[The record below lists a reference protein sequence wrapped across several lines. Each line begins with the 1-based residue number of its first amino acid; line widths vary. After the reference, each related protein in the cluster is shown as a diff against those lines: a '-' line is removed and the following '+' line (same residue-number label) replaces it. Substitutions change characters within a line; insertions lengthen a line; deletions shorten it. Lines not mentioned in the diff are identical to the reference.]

1 MKPKILTLIILSL
14 LPFLVF
20 SQTSADLLKPD
31 LGRKLGVCSVCGMEV
46 FEKMMTRVE
55 ISVDDTVYHA
65 CGIGC
70 ATAIMEG
77 KNVKGIKVIDF
88 KTFKLVDAKKSWF
101 VVGSVISPV
110 RAMLPEFSFKNK
122 NEADEFSKIYGG
134 RVLDYQTMF
143 DLAKKIREERKKR
156 N

>member
-1 MKPKILTLIILSL
+1 MKIKILILALLL
-14 LPFLVF
+14 LPASIFAQ
-20 SQTSADLLKPD
+20 SMMDILKPD
-31 LGRKLGVCSVCGMEV
+31 LGKKLGTCSVCGMDV

-55 ISVDDTVYHA
+55 IEVADTVYHA

-77 KNVKGIKVIDF
+77 KNVKDVKVVDF

-110 RAMLPEFSFKNK
+110 RAMLPEFSFASKK
-122 NEADEFSKIYGG
+122 EADEFAKIYGG
-134 RVLDYQTMF
+134 KVLDYQSMF
-143 DLAKKIREERKKR
+143 DLAKKIREERKKS

>member
-1 MKPKILTLIILSL
+1 MKIKILILVLVL
-14 LPFLVF
+14 LFPVSIFA
-20 SQTSADLLKPD
+20 QMDILKPD
-31 LGRKLGVCSVCGMEV
+31 LGKKLGICSACGMDV

-55 ISVDDTVYHA
+55 IAVEDTIYHA

-77 KNVKGIKVIDF
+77 KNVKDVKVIDF
-88 KTFKLVDAKKSWF
+88 KTFKLVDARKSWF

-110 RAMLPEFSFKNK
+110 RAMLPEFSFASKK
-122 NEADEFSKIYGG
+122 EADEFTKIYGG
-134 RVLDYQTMF
+134 KVLDYQGMF
-143 DLAKKIREERKKR
+143 DLAKKIREERKKT